1 MPDQLVEEYNVGGV
15 LLVRDST
22 LNARMKRLSALG
34 FRKKLELDR
43 YVLMVRETNAASEVT
58 P

>member
-1 MPDQLVEEYNVGGV
+1 
-15 LLVRDST
+15 
-22 LNARMKRLSALG
+22 MKRLSALG

-43 YVLMVRETNAASEVT
+43 YIVMVPATDVAQEVT